1 MAYSKKR
8 SIFVGLKNKFM
19 EQFAQKI
26 KDARKAKKLSRR
38 KLAEK
43 ANVSEIAI
51 YYIENGKM
59 PSLRTLSRLCEVLG
73 FDITLTPKKQQ

>member
-1 MAYSKKR
+1 
-8 SIFVGLKNKFM
+8 M

>member
-1 MAYSKKR
+1 
-8 SIFVGLKNKFM
+8 M

-26 KDARKAKKLSRR
+26 KEARKAKKLSRR
-38 KLAEK
+38 ELAEQS
-43 ANVSEIAI
+43 NVSEIAI